1 MARSLASAAL
11 LLFLG
16 GTLSTYAAVPA
27 IPRNLS
33 EAQESLARH
42 LSAADIAR
50 ARELKSEEDIVRV
63 VNMPLTIALTNEWR
77 LWAGSPL
84 ARYFKRL
91 GVAEP
96 HDMIGVVAET
106 YWCKLHGRPFALRAK
121 VAKLRKYYAREEVMK
136 PKGRSPRDGAEI
148 DWFRIMQSRTGTL
161 YLGASLSDG
170 SFWRYDHRNGRGI
183 EPARPAE
190 VKELQEI
197 QEMTKKSPH

>member
-1 MARSLASAAL
+1 MTRSLASAAL

-16 GTLSTYAAVPA
+16 GTLSAHAAVPA

-33 EAQESLARH
+33 EAQKSLARH
-42 LSAADIAR
+42 LSAADFAR
-50 ARELKSEEDIVRV
+50 VRELKAEGDIVRV
-63 VNMPLTIALTNEWR
+63 VNMPRTIALTNEWQ
-77 LWAGSPL
+77 LWVESPL

-96 HDMIGVVAET
+96 HDMIGVVGET

-121 VAKLRKYYAREEVMK
+121 VAKLRKYYAREEAMK

-161 YLGASLSDG
+161 YLGAS
-170 SFWRYDHRNGRGI
+170 
-183 EPARPAE
+183 
-190 VKELQEI
+190 
-197 QEMTKKSPH
+197 

>member
-11 LLFLG
+11 LLLLG
-16 GTLSTYAAVPA
+16 GALIAYAAVPA
-27 IPRNLS
+27 IPRDLS

-50 ARELKSEEDIVRV
+50 MHELKSEEDIVRV
-63 VNMPLTIALTNEWR
+63 VDMPLTIALTNEWQ

-121 VAKLRKYYAREEVMK
+121 VARLRKYYAREEAMK
-136 PKGRSPRDGAEI
+136 PKGKSPRDGAEI
-148 DWFRIMQSRTGTL
+148 DWLEIMQSATRTL
-161 YLGASLSDG
+161 YLGISRSDG
-170 SFWRYDHRNGRGI
+170 SFWRYDYRNGHGI
-183 EPARPAE
+183 EPASPDECKKLADHVRLD
-190 VKELQEI
+190 KE
-197 QEMTKKSPH
+197 MSR